1 MIPVGYDGGAVG
13 LRGEAANLGES
24 LGILSDYY
32 PASVQQGDWELGLCA
47 SSDALDVIALAAEMA
62 PGSDDCLIYFRD
74 EIDGDAAVVL
84 ARGGKRALLFVPPGS
99 RQMRMILARAAR
111 TLILRETLETG
122 WLFVQ
127 AACAAFGSRGVAL
140 IGPKRTGKTTTLV
153 SLVGAGWDFV
163 TNDKAALK
171 LRGEELIGRGFPV
184 SAGVRSGTIEAL
196 PKVFGTP
203 VAREVLAGYAP
214 DAGGRLVLS
223 PRDLAS
229 LGGSRVRTECE
240 VRAFVTPVFDEPCA
254 VATLELMSPCQ
265 AAATLHENRLDS
277 LAALSRPLACLAG
290 LWRPARPL
298 STIDDASNTS
308 KLYYHA
314 PFYVLRQGI
323 QSNARAAQLLADL
336 LA

>member
-1 MIPVGYDGGAVG
+1 M
-13 LRGEAANLGES
+13 ES
-24 LGILSDYY
+24 
-32 PASVQQGDWELGLCA
+32 
-47 SSDALDVIALAAEMA
+47 
-62 PGSDDCLIYFRD
+62 
-74 EIDGDAAVVL
+74 
-84 ARGGKRALLFVPPGS
+84 
-99 RQMRMILARAAR
+99 RAA
-111 TLILRETLETG
+111 TG
-122 WLFVQ
+122 WLFVH

-153 SLVGAGWDFV
+153 SLVAAGWDFV

-184 SAGVRSGTIEAL
+184 SAGVRPGTIEAL

-277 LAALSRPLACLAG
+277 LAALSRPLA
-290 LWRPARPL
+290 
-298 STIDDASNTS
+298 
-308 KLYYHA
+308 
-314 PFYVLRQGI
+314 
-323 QSNARAAQLLADL
+323 
-336 LA
+336 